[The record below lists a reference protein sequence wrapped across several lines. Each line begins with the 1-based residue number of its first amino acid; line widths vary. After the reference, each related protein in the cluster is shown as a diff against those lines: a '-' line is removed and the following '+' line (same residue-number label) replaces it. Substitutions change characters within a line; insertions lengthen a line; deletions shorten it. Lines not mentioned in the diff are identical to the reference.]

1 MIFMIFSPGRT
12 GIEPSEP
19 GSLGFFDLPMALKI
33 VVKRNHDLVFLRRVV
48 GVSSPGDLGWGLI
61 WVKIEFLL
69 R

>member
-19 GSLGFFDLPMALKI
+19 GSLGFFDLPMALEI
-33 VVKRNHDLVFLRRVV
+33 VFERNPDLVFNLRFV
-48 GVSSPGDLGWGLI
+48 GASSSGDLGWGLI
-61 WVKIEFLL
+61 WVKIQSLL